1 MPTDQQYTRP
11 PDCCN
16 WCHFVMH
23 HGGNDWYLCTQTN
36 EVLRSDPQRTGTDR
50 RCSDLIQAPERYD
63 VSLLNPFELAL
74 IERALAIDPTAEKLR
89 QNAERL

>member
-16 WCHFVMH
+16 HCHFVMH
-23 HGGNDWYLCTQTN
+23 YEGNDYYLCTMAN
-36 EVLRSDPQRTGTDR
+36 EVLSSDAQRTGTDR
-50 RCSDLIQAPERYD
+50 RCSDLIQAPGQYD
-63 VSLLNPFELAL
+63 VGSLTRFELAL

-89 QNAERL
+89 QNAEQL